1 MAGGDLSDTNH
12 FGGLKD
18 SIHKQESFAKQ
29 TSGRQTQ

>member
-1 MAGGDLSDTNH
+1 MTGDDFSDTYH

-29 TSGRQTQ
+29 TSDRQM